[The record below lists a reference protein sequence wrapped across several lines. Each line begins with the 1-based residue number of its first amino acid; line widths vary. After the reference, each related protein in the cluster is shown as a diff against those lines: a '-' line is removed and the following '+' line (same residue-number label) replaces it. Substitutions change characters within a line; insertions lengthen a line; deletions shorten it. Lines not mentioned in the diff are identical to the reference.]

1 MKIPDM
7 KRIMFISIPSA
18 MFLLIGSQL
27 AIAYVGPGLG
37 LGAIGTIIDVVFSV
51 LLAIF
56 AIFWYPI
63 QRWLG
68 IGMRVKP
75 RVDQGRKDEP

>member
-1 MKIPDM
+1 MK
-7 KRIMFISIPSA
+7 KIMFIFIPSA
-18 MFLLIGSQL
+18 MFLLMGSQP

-37 LGAIGTIIDVVFSV
+37 LGAIGAIIGVVFSV

-63 QRWLG
+63 KRWLG
-68 IGMRVKP
+68 IGKRTKP

>member
-1 MKIPDM
+1 M
-7 KRIMFISIPSA
+7 KRIVFISIPSA
-18 MFLLIGSQL
+18 MFLLMWSQP

-37 LGAIGTIIDVVFSV
+37 LGAIGAIIGVVLSV

-63 QRWLG
+63 KRWLG
-68 IGMRVKP
+68 IGKKAKP

>member
-1 MKIPDM
+1 M
-7 KRIMFISIPSA
+7 KRIIFISIASTV
-18 MFLLIGSQL
+18 FLLMGSQS

-37 LGAIGTIIDVVFSV
+37 LGAIGAILGVVFSV

-63 QRWLG
+63 KRWLG
-68 IGMRVKP
+68 IGKRAKP
-75 RVDQGRKDEP
+75 RANQGRIDEP

>member
-1 MKIPDM
+1 M

-18 MFLLIGSQL
+18 VFLLMGSQP
-27 AIAYVGPGLG
+27 AMAYVGPGLG
-37 LGAIGTIIDVVFSV
+37 VGAIGAILGVVFSI

-63 QRWLG
+63 KRWLG
-68 IGMRVKP
+68 ISKRAKP
-75 RVDQGRKDEP
+75 RADQGRKDER